1 MAGDAGW
8 IGPRFQGAQVHL
20 AMPAPRTPLSGRY
33 RCVETYPLPDGACW
47 WIAIDGDSGQHVAA
61 AVVTPRDLPR
71 WEAVRGE
78 KHAHLAGITDV
89 VTQPDP
95 AAVPGGSLPGGAGV
109 AVAELVPGQ
118 TLHGQLA
125 RGRVHPFKAVAW
137 LLRLVDAVQ
146 QLHRRGAPHGAI
158 SPFTIVVEPAGRAI
172 APVLATLVAP
182 PIAAYASP
190 ERLSGAGPSSDDDV
204 WALHAVLYTALTGRV
219 PYEGGAQSLLKRVKA
234 GRPKSLADH
243 GVSEPNLQRIL
254 ERGLDP
260 DERRRV
266 TELDSLAA
274 ALDAW
279 ERGREPEPLRPKP
292 PRVQRASH
300 AAVVETIAFDVSSLT
315 AVDAVPAP
323 PALAPPD
330 AEAVP
335 PAPAPAALA
344 PAPAALAPP
353 PAGPTSPQD
362 PFVAPPPPAPPI
374 AAPVPPPIR
383 PAAAPRRAAL
393 WLSLLGGVVALGALG
408 AGSAFWLLRR
418 PAPVTPERPP
428 AAAPS
433 RVVVSAAP
441 PASPQLTPGEQ
452 RASCIR
458 SYFEP
463 PALQGV
469 TELDFLCGGEP
480 FPEVSTRLFRLA
492 APTPSAVASAVRP
505 SEPGKEAGILI
516 TGTATPYDL
525 GWYEIPAAVIVR
537 ATCCPGAAPVALP
550 TTPGWCE
557 QLQGQ
562 MSVLA
567 EASRKPIDL
576 SPYGRKF
583 GDAVQCLYSTATRH
597 GYRYQAPPSDLQRYN
612 FQRFLK
618 HAAESDTQRSR
629 MPWLR

>member
-1 MAGDAGW
+1 
-8 IGPRFQGAQVHL
+8 
-20 AMPAPRTPLSGRY
+20 MPAPRTLLSGRY
-33 RCVETYPLPDGACW
+33 RCVETFPLPDGACW

-61 AVVTPRDLPR
+61 AVVAPRDLPR

-78 KHAHLAGITDV
+78 KHAHLAAITDV
-89 VTQPDP
+89 VAQPDP
-95 AAVPGGSLPGGAGV
+95 AAVPGESLPVGAGV
-109 AVAELVPGQ
+109 VVAELVPGL

-146 QLHRRGAPHGAI
+146 QLHRRGASHGAI
-158 SPFTIVVEPAGRAI
+158 SPYTIVVEPAGRAI

-190 ERLSGAGPSSDDDV
+190 ERLSGAGPSADDDV
-204 WALHAVLYTALTGRV
+204 WALHAVLYTALTGQV

-279 ERGREPEPLRPKP
+279 ERGREPEPTRPKP
-292 PRVQRASH
+292 PRVLRSSH

-323 PALAPPD
+323 PVLASLD
-330 AEAVP
+330 AEVA
-335 PAPAPAALA
+335 
-344 PAPAALAPP
+344 APP
-353 PAGPTSPQD
+353 PAA
-362 PFVAPPPPAPPI
+362 APPPPAPAAPSPPADGPTLSPAPVLSPPPI
-374 AAPVPPPIR
+374 APALAAPVPPPVR
-383 PAAAPRRAAL
+383 TAAAPRGAAF
-393 WLSLLGGVVALGALG
+393 WLSLIGAVMALGALG
-408 AGSAFWLLRR
+408 AGLALWLLRR
-418 PAPVTPERPP
+418 PAPAVVERGP
-428 AAAPS
+428 AAPPS
-433 RVVVSAAP
+433 RPDVSAAP
-441 PASPQLTPGEQ
+441 PARPELSPEEQ

-469 TELDFLCGGEP
+469 ADLDFLCGAEP
-480 FPEVSTRLFRLA
+480 FPETSARLFRLA
-492 APTPSAVASAVRP
+492 APTPSAVASAAP
-505 SEPGKEAGILI
+505 PAKPGQEPGILI

-537 ATCCPGAAPVALP
+537 TTCCPGAGPVTLP

-567 EASRKPIDL
+567 EASRKPVDL

-583 GDAVQCLYSTATRH
+583 SDAVQCLYSTATKH